1 MQEVEKAIF
10 ACVDGYKF
18 SNSVCEYGIEISKNT
33 QIPLKL
39 LNTIEHSHKSNKIDF
54 SGNLGL
60 GEKDELLEELSNEDE
75 KESKALI
82 NNGKE
87 LLNTLKQK
95 ANDAGLRSVITSQ
108 RHGKL
113 YDNLLEL
120 QAKVRLLIIGL
131 RGKDSQGNNIVGEQ
145 IEEILRNI
153 EVPTLLVNQEFR
165 PINKIMMAYDGSTS
179 SIKALQSIV
188 KSPLF
193 KQDVRRYIVNVC
205 NDERKSRMLLAQAAE
220 LLHDTKLN
228 IELVSIKGEPL
239 NELLKF
245 QSEHDIDA
253 IVMGAFS
260 HGKIRSAIFGSF
272 TSKMIQNSSKPL
284 ILIR

>member
-10 ACVDGYKF
+10 ACVDGSKF

-33 QIPLKL
+33 QTPLKL

-95 ANDAGLRSVITSQ
+95 ANDVGLRSVITSQ

-113 YDNLLEL
+113 YDNLVEL

-165 PINKIMMAYDGSTS
+165 PINKLMMAYDGSTS

-260 HGKIRSAIFGSF
+260 HGKIRSSIFGSF

>member
-1 MQEVEKAIF
+1 MATIEKAVF
-10 ACVDGYKF
+10 ACVDGSKF
-18 SNSVCEYGIEISKNT
+18 SNAVCEYGIEVSKST

-39 LNTIEHSHKSNKIDF
+39 LNTIEHSHKSSKIDF
-54 SGNLGL
+54 SGNIGL
-60 GEKDELLEELSNEDE
+60 GEKDDLLEELTSEDE

-87 LLNTLKQK
+87 LLETLKQK
-95 ANDAGLRSVITSQ
+95 ATSAGLRNVITSQ

-113 YDNLLEL
+113 YDNLFEL
-120 QAKVRLLIIGL
+120 QDKIRLLIIGL
-131 RGKDSQGNNIVGEQ
+131 NGKDSQGSNIVGEQ
-145 IEEILRNI
+145 IEEILRSI
-153 EVPTLLVNQEFR
+153 EVPTLIVNQEFR
-165 PINKIMMAYDGSTS
+165 PINKILMAYDGSTS

-193 KQDVRRYIVNVC
+193 KSDVRRYVVNVC
-205 NDERKSRMLLAQAAE
+205 DDERKSRMLLAQAAE

-228 IELVSIKGEPL
+228 IELVSLKGEPL

-245 QSEHDIDA
+245 QSEHDVDA

-260 HGKIRSAIFGSF
+260 HGKIRNAIFGSF
-272 TSKMIQNSSKPL
+272 TLKMLQNSSKPL

>member
-10 ACVDGYKF
+10 ACVDGSKF

-165 PINKIMMAYDGSTS
+165 PINKLMMAYDGSTS

>member
-39 LNTIEHSHKSNKIDF
+39 LNTIEHSHKSNKVDF

-113 YDNLLEL
+113 YDNLVEL

-165 PINKIMMAYDGSTS
+165 PINKLMMAYDGSTS

>member
-10 ACVDGYKF
+10 ACVDGSKF
-18 SNSVCEYGIEISKNT
+18 SNSVCEYGIEISKTT

-39 LNTIEHSHKSNKIDF
+39 LNTIEHSHKSNKVDF

>member
-10 ACVDGYKF
+10 ACVDGSKF
-18 SNSVCEYGIEISKNT
+18 SNSVCEYGIEISKTT

-153 EVPTLLVNQEFR
+153 
-165 PINKIMMAYDGSTS
+165 
-179 SIKALQSIV
+179 
-188 KSPLF
+188 
-193 KQDVRRYIVNVC
+193 
-205 NDERKSRMLLAQAAE
+205 
-220 LLHDTKLN
+220 
-228 IELVSIKGEPL
+228 
-239 NELLKF
+239 
-245 QSEHDIDA
+245 
-253 IVMGAFS
+253 
-260 HGKIRSAIFGSF
+260 
-272 TSKMIQNSSKPL
+272 
-284 ILIR
+284 

>member
-1 MQEVEKAIF
+1 MAAVEKAIF
-10 ACVDGYKF
+10 ACVDGSKF
-18 SNSVCEYGIEISKNT
+18 SNAVCEYGIDISKST

-39 LNTIEHSHKSNKIDF
+39 LNTVEHSHKSSKIDF
-54 SGNLGL
+54 SGNIGL
-60 GEKDELLEELSNEDE
+60 GEKDELLEELSSEDE
-75 KESKALI
+75 KESRILI
-82 NNGKE
+82 NKGKE
-87 LLNTLKQK
+87 LLETLKQK
-95 ANDAGLRSVITSQ
+95 ATNAGLRSVIISQ

-113 YDNLLEL
+113 YDNLSEL
-120 QAKVRLLIIGL
+120 QDKIRLLIVGL
-131 RGKDSQGNNIVGEQ
+131 RGKDSQGNHIVGEQ
-145 IEEILRNI
+145 IEEIIRNI
-153 EVPTLLVNQEFR
+153 EVPTLIVNQEFR

-193 KQDVRRYIVNVC
+193 KADVRRYVINVC

-220 LLHDTKLN
+220 ILHDTKLN
-228 IELVSIKGEPL
+228 IELVSMKGEPL

-245 QSEHDIDA
+245 QREHDIDA

-272 TSKMIQNSSKPL
+272 TSKMLQNSSKPL

>member
-1 MQEVEKAIF
+1 MQEVEKVVF
-10 ACVDGYKF
+10 ACVDGSKF
-18 SNSVCEYGIEISKNT
+18 SNAVCEYGIEVSKST

-39 LNTIEHSHKSNKIDF
+39 FNTIEHSHKSNKVDF
-54 SGNLGL
+54 SGNIGL

-95 ANDAGLRSVITSQ
+95 ATNAGLRNVIISQ

-113 YDNLLEL
+113 YDNLVEL
-120 QAKVRLLIIGL
+120 QDKIRLLIIGL
-131 RGKDSQGNNIVGEQ
+131 RGRDSQGSNIVGEQ
-145 IEEILRNI
+145 VEEILRSV
-153 EVPTLLVNQEFR
+153 EVPTLLVNQDFQ
-165 PINKIMMAYDGSTS
+165 PINKVMMAYDGSTS

-260 HGKIRSAIFGSF
+260 HGKIRNAIFGSF
-272 TSKMIQNSSKPL
+272 TLKMLQNSSKPL

>member
-10 ACVDGYKF
+10 ACVDGSKF
-18 SNSVCEYGIEISKNT
+18 SNSVCEYGIEISKTT

-39 LNTIEHSHKSNKIDF
+39 LNTIEHSHKSNKVDF

-120 QAKVRLLIIGL
+120 QVKVRLLIIGL

-165 PINKIMMAYDGSTS
+165 PINKLMMAYDGSTS

-260 HGKIRSAIFGSF
+260 QGKIRSAIFGSF

>member
-1 MQEVEKAIF
+1 
-10 ACVDGYKF
+10 
-18 SNSVCEYGIEISKNT
+18 
-33 QIPLKL
+33 
-39 LNTIEHSHKSNKIDF
+39 
-54 SGNLGL
+54 
-60 GEKDELLEELSNEDE
+60 
-75 KESKALI
+75 
-82 NNGKE
+82 
-87 LLNTLKQK
+87 
-95 ANDAGLRSVITSQ
+95 VITSQ

-113 YDNLLEL
+113 YDNLVEL

-165 PINKIMMAYDGSTS
+165 PINKLMMAYDGSTS

>member
-10 ACVDGYKF
+10 ACVDGSKF
-18 SNSVCEYGIEISKNT
+18 SNSVCEYGIEISKTT

-39 LNTIEHSHKSNKIDF
+39 LNTIEHSHKSNKVDF

-113 YDNLLEL
+113 YDNLVEL